1 MKRENIS
8 SPAAGPATPEAVA
21 ARAQSRDSAQP
32 MRAVNRRAPLDEGRR
47 DGYGTRYGV
56 GANVMRTQ
64 PVPPLRKPQE
74 PLYRPLRIYALDPA
88 ASRLEGALAELN
100 VPYERLEPGPV
111 GRLLR
116 VEDIDDTRGVRYRRL
131 DLDDHN
137 VLLRRGVDPSP
148 ADPRFHQQMVYAVCS
163 NVHAAF
169 CAALGRQVSWGFK
182 RTEGA
187 DQLIIRPHAFES
199 DNAWYDEVNG
209 ELCFGYYAA
218 RNGPS
223 TDRTLPGGYVF
234 TCLSHDIVAHEMTH
248 ALLDGLRSS
257 LAVPSGPDVGA
268 FHEGFA
274 DLIALF
280 QHFSYPE
287 VVLAAIRANGADIGK
302 AQLLTDLARQFGHSL
317 GHKQALRSAID
328 ADPPRQYDR
337 RLEAHEL
344 GSVLV
349 AAVFEAFETVYRRK
363 IAPYLRLATHGTG
376 ILPPGNVPAE
386 LAQMLAE
393 QASRLASQFLNVLI
407 RAIDYCPP
415 VDLSFGE
422 FLRAAVTA
430 DFDLVP
436 DDKWGYREALIDA
449 FLRRDIYPRNV
460 SSLSEDALLWR
471 PPTVTRACIREL
483 DFAHLRF
490 RGDPAQP
497 AEAAELVRQAH
508 VLGEFVSRPAHRADF
523 GIIPPGTSDVSGRRM
538 HATPVQ
544 VESIRTAR
552 RIGPNG
558 QVIFDLVSEVIQT
571 CEVEPGA
578 RGPGFTIYGGC
589 TVILGPDGDVRYAI
603 SKSVLGDGRM
613 QRRADYMAS
622 SQGEAYWSI
631 AGDRYKQTH
640 PLFLALHGHDAETT
654 PARPPKGR

>member
-1 MKRENIS
+1 MKREDIGSAGN
-8 SPAAGPATPEAVA
+8 GPATQEAVA
-21 ARAQSRDSAQP
+21 ARAQSREGVQP
-32 MRAVNRRAPLDEGRR
+32 ARAGDRRAPLDEGRR
-47 DGYGTRYGV
+47 EGYGTRYGV

-64 PVPPLRKPQE
+64 PAPSVRKPQE

-116 VEDIDDTRGVRYRRL
+116 VDDFDDTRAVRYRKL

-137 VLLRRGVDPSP
+137 VLLKRGVDPSP

-182 RTEGA
+182 RSEDA
-187 DQLIIRPHAFES
+187 DRLIIRPHAFEG
-199 DNAWYDEVNG
+199 DNAYYDEATG

-218 RNGPS
+218 NKGPS

-248 ALLDGLRSS
+248 ALLDGLRSN

-268 FHEGFA
+268 LHEGFA

-287 VVLAAIRANGADIGK
+287 VVLAAIRANGSEIGK
-302 AQLLTDLARQFGHSL
+302 ARLLTDLARQFGHSL

-337 RLEAHEL
+337 RLEAHQL

-349 AAVFEAFETVYRRK
+349 AAVFEAFTTVYRRK
-363 IAPYLRLATHGTG
+363 TAPYLRLATHGTG
-376 ILPPGNVPAE
+376 ILPPGDVPVE
-386 LAQMLAE
+386 LAQILAE
-393 QASRLASQFLNVLI
+393 QASKLASQFLNVLI

-430 DFDLVP
+430 DYDLVP

-449 FLRRDIYPRNV
+449 FLRRNVYPRNV

-471 PPTVTRACIREL
+471 PPIATRERMREL

-490 RGDPAQP
+490 RGDPAQS
-497 AEAAELVRQAH
+497 AEATELVRQAH

-523 GIIPPGTSDVSGRRM
+523 GIVAPGATDVNGRRM
-538 HATPVQ
+538 HAGPAH

-552 RIGPNG
+552 RVGPNG
-558 QVIFDLVSEVIQT
+558 QVVFDLVSEVIQT
-571 CEVEPGA
+571 CEVEA
-578 RGPGFTIYGGC
+578 DRHGPGFTLYGGC

-603 SKSVLGDGRM
+603 SKSVLGDGRI

-622 SQGEAYWSI
+622 PQGQAYWSI
-631 AGDRYKQTH
+631 EGGRYEERRS
-640 PLFLALHGHDAETT
+640 LFFALHGRD
-654 PARPPKGR
+654 